1 MVCSHLLTFS
11 KEHRCFYD
19 IHKKVKLLV
28 EMTLKNPERTHI
40 PLFSGNI
47 LCVKWIF
54 VKDIL
59 DNREVNNVEILE
71 WIDSY
76 LKIWTANWN
85 IWTQNGNLNCLFE
98 RWTFN
103 FEWQRSWTIW
113 KCLSQ
118 ILWHFM
124 YENQCIIS
132 RLVIDIV
139 RIQLSMKCYSSAFKR
154 KEDFG

>member
-1 MVCSHLLTFS
+1 MVCSHLLTFW

-19 IHKKVKLLV
+19 VYKEVKLLV
-28 EMTLKNPERTHI
+28 EMTLKNPERTHNL
-40 PLFSGNI
+40 LFSGSI

-71 WIDSY
+71 WIHVC

-85 IWTQNGNLNCLFE
+85 IWKQNGNLNWLFE
-98 RWTFN
+98 RSTLD

-118 ILWHFM
+118 MLWAF
-124 YENQCIIS
+124 YVWKSVYNLKIGYWYCS
-132 RLVIDIV
+132 DSIV
-139 RIQLSMKCYSSAFKR
+139 NELLYIYI
-154 KEDFG
+154 